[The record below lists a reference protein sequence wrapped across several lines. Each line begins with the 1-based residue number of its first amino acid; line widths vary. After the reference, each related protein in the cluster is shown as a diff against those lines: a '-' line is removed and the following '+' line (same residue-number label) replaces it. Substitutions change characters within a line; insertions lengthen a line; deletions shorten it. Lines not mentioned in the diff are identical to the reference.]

1 MKFYTRIFILIIT
14 LALAS
19 CSGYQRL
26 LKSSDYELKYKK
38 AVEYY
43 EANDFVK
50 ALPLFEEL
58 VTIFRG
64 TSKGEDVYYYYAY
77 CNYEVGD
84 NLLASYHFKNLQKT
98 YPTGKYAEEAG
109 FMAAYCFYLDS
120 PRYSLDQ
127 SNSISA
133 ISEFQ
138 MFVELYPQSK
148 YMPECNAYL
157 DKLREKLELKA
168 YENAKL
174 YYKIGEY
181 KASVFAFK
189 NMLRDFPDNKYRE
202 EVNYLIVKASYLLAT
217 NSIDEKKTER
227 FVATSEYYIKFADN
241 FGNSKYLKSAE
252 AMYESAQKHIDKANK
267 TTNR

>member
-1 MKFYTRIFILIIT
+1 MKFRLPILFILFVS
-14 LALAS
+14 LSLVS
-19 CSGYQRL
+19 CDGYQRL
-26 LKSSDYELKYKK
+26 LKSNDYELKYKR
-38 AVEYY
+38 AVAYY
-43 EANDFVK
+43 ENNDFGR

-64 TSKGEDVYYYYAY
+64 TTKGEDVYYYFAY

-109 FMAAYCFYLDS
+109 FMSAYCFFIDS

-133 ISEFQ
+133 INEFQ
-138 MFVELYPQSK
+138 MFVTLYPQSK

-157 DKLREKLELKA
+157 DKLREKLEQKA

-174 YYKIGEY
+174 YFNIGEY
-181 KASVFAFK
+181 KASVFAFN
-189 NMLRDFPDNKYRE
+189 NMLKDFPDNKYRE
-202 EVNYLIVKASYLLAT
+202 EVNYLIIKASYLLAN
-217 NSIDEKKTER
+217 NSIDEKKMER
-227 FVATSEYYIKFADN
+227 YGATSEYYIKFADN
-241 FGNSKYLKSAE
+241 FPNSKYLKSAE
-252 AMYESAQKHIDKANK
+252 SMYESAVKYMEKKNK
-267 TTNR
+267 